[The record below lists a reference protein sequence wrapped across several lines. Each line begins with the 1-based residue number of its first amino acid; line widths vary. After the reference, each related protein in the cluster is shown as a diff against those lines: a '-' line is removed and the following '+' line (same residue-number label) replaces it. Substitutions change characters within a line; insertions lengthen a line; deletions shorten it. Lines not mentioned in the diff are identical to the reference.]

1 LADSKEAL
9 RGLHAHVVKLGEQL
23 GVEHIELRNRYREQ
37 CLSEP
42 NVNRYVAFN
51 QPVVSDE
58 AALLESLPK
67 KTRNAVR
74 KSLKQGFEVRY
85 RVGTLQNFEVL
96 MARNMRRLGTPMFP
110 SQYFAR
116 LIHYFGNTVDIREVW
131 LGNKPM
137 AASINL
143 LFRGEMHTY
152 HAAAAT
158 EYNTLGPNTFMYFD
172 HLRWAGANG
181 FTLFDF
187 GRCKRGTGVFEFKR
201 HWNTTM
207 HELPYEVVLIR
218 RKEVPNFSPTN
229 PRFEAA
235 IRLWR
240 LLPLWITRLIGP
252 KVIRLFP

>member
-1 LADSKEAL
+1 
-9 RGLHAHVVKLGEQL
+9 
-23 GVEHIELRNRYREQ
+23 
-37 CLSEP
+37 
-42 NVNRYVAFN
+42 
-51 QPVVSDE
+51 
-58 AALLESLPK
+58 
-67 KTRNAVR
+67 
-74 KSLKQGFEVRY
+74 
-85 RVGTLQNFEVL
+85 
-96 MARNMRRLGTPMFP
+96 
-110 SQYFAR
+110 
-116 LIHYFGNTVDIREVW
+116 
-131 LGNKPM
+131 
-137 AASINL
+137 
-143 LFRGEMHTY
+143 
-152 HAAAAT
+152 
-158 EYNTLGPNTFMYFD
+158 MYFD